1 MVARFVSGR
10 NLLPRG
16 VCTQWKPVGNTL
28 GGDENV
34 GIHSVMLDSKH
45 FPATR
50 ESGLHFVSDEQNA
63 MLVENPFYF
72 SKIVRRR
79 NQNSALAHHRLG
91 NECRHIAGSGKANYI
106 LNRVC
111 SCSLRL
117 SFAMARRSRRVRAAV
132 HARD

>member
-16 VCTQWKPVGNTL
+16 VCTQWKPVGNTF

-50 ESGLHFVSDEQNA
+50 ESGLHFVRDEQDA
-63 MLVENPFYF
+63 MAVENPFSS
-72 SKIVRRR
+72 SKIVQRR
-79 NQNSALAHHRLG
+79 NPNSAFAHHRLG
-91 NECRHIAGSGKANYI
+91 YDCAHTDGG
-106 LNRVC
+106 C
-111 SCSLRL
+111 Q
-117 SFAMARRSRRVRAAV
+117 AACLIQ
-132 HARD
+132 